1 MEEVPTTGR
10 KAHSR
15 VPSRVPKDP
24 SNLGGRSMDARR
36 STAFALI
43 LAPLAERTVDLTSAM
58 FKAKINF

>member
-1 MEEVPTTGR
+1 MVGR

-24 SNLGGRSMDARR
+24 SNLGGRPMDAHR

-43 LAPLAERTVDLTSAM
+43 LAPLAERTVDPTSAM
-58 FKAKINF
+58 FKAKINL

>member
-1 MEEVPTTGR
+1 MVGR

-36 STAFALI
+36 STAFTLI
-43 LAPLAERTVDLTSAM
+43 LALLVERTVDLTSTM